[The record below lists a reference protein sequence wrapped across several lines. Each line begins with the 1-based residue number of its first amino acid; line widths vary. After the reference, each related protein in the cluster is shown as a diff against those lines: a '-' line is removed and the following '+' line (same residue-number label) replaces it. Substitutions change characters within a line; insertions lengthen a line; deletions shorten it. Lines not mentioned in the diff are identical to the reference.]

1 MTSPRADRTLC
12 DVHGSDPKRLTGRT
26 WYRIRIRG
34 RLSERFADAFRGMTL
49 VPNCNETDLVGI
61 IEDQA
66 HLFGV
71 LDRIRDLG
79 LDLVSVEPDGERDL
93 VG

>member
-1 MTSPRADRTLC
+1 L
-12 DVHGSDPKRLTGRT
+12 SD
-26 WYRIRIRG
+26 
-34 RLSERFADAFRGMTL
+34 RFADAFRGMTL
-49 VPNCNETDLVGI
+49 IGGQRETVLVGV

-79 LDLVSVEPDGERDL
+79 LDLVSVEPGRESTAA
-93 VG
+93 G

>member
-1 MTSPRADRTLC
+1 M
-12 DVHGSDPKRLTGRT
+12 HGSDPNRLTGRT

-34 RLSERFADAFRGMTL
+34 RLS
-49 VPNCNETDLVGI
+49 ETDLVGI

-93 VG
+93 AN

>member
-1 MTSPRADRTLC
+1 MEVLPGRQETTLFG
-12 DVHGSDPKRLTGRT
+12 V
-26 WYRIRIRG
+26 
-34 RLSERFADAFRGMTL
+34 
-49 VPNCNETDLVGI
+49 

-79 LDLVSVEPDGERDL
+79 LDLLSVEPDHEPKLAG
-93 VG
+93 

>member
-1 MTSPRADRTLC
+1 
-12 DVHGSDPKRLTGRT
+12 
-26 WYRIRIRG
+26 
-34 RLSERFADAFRGMTL
+34 MTL

>member
-1 MTSPRADRTLC
+1 MERN
-12 DVHGSDPKRLTGRT
+12 G
-26 WYRIRIRG
+26 YRIRVTG
-34 RLSERFADAFRGMTL
+34 RLGERFADAFRGMTL
-49 VPNCNETDLVGI
+49 VASRNETVLVGI

-79 LDLVSVEPDGERDL
+79 IELVSLERDDGHD
-93 VG
+93 VAC

>member
-1 MTSPRADRTLC
+1 L
-12 DVHGSDPKRLTGRT
+12 DPSRLASRT

-49 VPNCNETDLVGI
+49 EPSCNQTDLVGI

-93 VG
+93 AT

>member
-1 MTSPRADRTLC
+1 MRR
-12 DVHGSDPKRLTGRT
+12 SDQRRLTGRT
-26 WYRIRIRG
+26 CYRIRIKG
-34 RLSERFADAFRGMTL
+34 RLSDRFADAFRGMTL
-49 VPNCNETDLVGI
+49 VPDRNETVLVGI

-79 LDLVSVEPDGERDL
+79 LDLVSVEPNRERDL
-93 VG
+93 AC

>member
-1 MTSPRADRTLC
+1 MRRPDPR
-12 DVHGSDPKRLTGRT
+12 SLTERAC
-26 WYRIRIRG
+26 YRIRIKG
-34 RLSERFADAFRGMTL
+34 RLSERFADVFWGMTL
-49 VPNCNETDLVGI
+49 VPTGNETVLVGV

-79 LDLVSVEPDGERDL
+79 LDLVSVEPDGECSDAH
-93 VG
+93 

>member
-1 MTSPRADRTLC
+1 MMPDSAAGTISGPGC
-12 DVHGSDPKRLTGRT
+12 
-26 WYRIRIRG
+26 YRIRIKG
-34 RLSERFADAFRGMTL
+34 RLSDRFADAFRGMTL
-49 VPNCNETDLVGI
+49 VPSSNETVLVGT

-79 LDLVSVEPDGERDL
+79 LDLVSVEPEGERDL
-93 VG
+93 AG

>member
-1 MTSPRADRTLC
+1 MLR
-12 DVHGSDPKRLTGRT
+12 GSDARPITGPGC
-26 WYRIRIRG
+26 YRICVKG
-34 RLSERFADAFRGMTL
+34 RLSDRFAYAFRGMTL
-49 VPNCNETDLVGI
+49 VPSHNETVLVGM

-93 VG
+93 AG